1 MKNKTYGLTWKL
13 LFGISF
19 LILLTLQA
27 CYPLNGSEQGV
38 NPRATWTPMVQP
50 TDQPFQFNSETFS
63 YFGKTPALVIFGS
76 RNPENETPLRVLN
89 ISTDDVYDVS
99 MITPA
104 PSSTWSRPILTEDM
118 ELYFQVGGTLYILS
132 PGGQNR
138 SIELPYDEENPAY
151 CNWSWKGQLVCLNAA
166 MTTGF
171 LVDQGLN
178 VVALQL
184 PAEAENGSEMY
195 YEPYRVGEN
204 TMRSVQRMT
213 RPVNGWETVFY
224 KDLDLETGTVQSL
237 QIQIEADFNRDFSF
251 KPGPSAPYVHAI
263 QEGGNVDV
271 IGISET
277 GDKVYISSFITAI
290 QYRNTKRWLAE
301 YYDGLS
307 LVLLNYDI
315 QISHAS
321 EKNFY
326 KHYVIAGWVF
336 DADTEVNTQPSVIDL
351 ETGEIVFEAA
361 GSLNNNEFV
370 NFILPYGDD
379 WIAGDSSGVHYY
391 RGNGNWM
398 VSYPFSDEII
408 ESLDQDSYYTISQPI
423 EPE

>member
-1 MKNKTYGLTWKL
+1 MKNKKYRLIWKL
-13 LFGISF
+13 LFGISS
-19 LILLTLQA
+19 LLLLTLQA
-27 CYPLNGSEQGV
+27 CYPLTGSEQGV
-38 NPRATWTPMVQP
+38 APRATWTPMVQL
-50 TDQPFQFNSETFS
+50 TDKPFQFKSETFS
-63 YFGKTPALVIFGS
+63 YFGETPALVIFGS
-76 RNPENETPLRVLN
+76 RNPEDETPLKILN
-89 ISTDDVYDVS
+89 ISTDDVYEVA

-104 PSSTWSRPILTEDM
+104 PASTWSRPILAEDQ
-118 ELYFQVGGTLYILS
+118 ELYFQIGDMLYILS
-132 PGGQNR
+132 PGGQVR

-151 CNWSWKGQLVCLNAA
+151 CNWSRKGQLVCLNNA

-171 LVDQGLN
+171 LLDRDLN

-184 PAEAENGSEMY
+184 PAGAEDGSGMY

-213 RPVNGWETVFY
+213 RMVNGWETVFY

-237 QIQIEADFNRDFSF
+237 QIQIEEDFNREFSF
-251 KPGPSAPYVHAI
+251 KPGPSAPYVHAV
-263 QEGGNVDV
+263 QEEGNVDV

-301 YYDGLS
+301 VYDGLS
-307 LVLLNYDI
+307 LELLNYDI
-315 QISHAS
+315 QVSHAS

-336 DADTEVNTQPSVIDL
+336 DADNDVNTQPSVIDL

-379 WIAGDSSGVHYY
+379 WIAGDSLGVHYY
-391 RGNGNWM
+391 RGNGSWM
-398 VSYPFSDEII
+398 VSYKFSDEII
-408 ESLDQDSYYTISQPI
+408 ESLGQDSYYTISQPI